1 MDQISNSLSPED
13 SRRILCS
20 YVNATSILQI
30 VRVTNISNWYF
41 ERVMFP
47 GQCLLFEAPR
57 LAQLEIHTAEI
68 PSAILAD
75 KISCTRLQ
83 VRVGTEKSSATKP
96 KHARGDYQYFVQF
109 TRRK

>member
-1 MDQISNSLSPED
+1 MDQISNSLSSED
-13 SRRILCS
+13 SIRILCS

-41 ERVMFP
+41 EHVMFP
-47 GQCLLFEAPR
+47 GQRLLFEAPR

-75 KISCTRLQ
+75 KIPCTHL
-83 VRVGTEKSSATKP
+83 
-96 KHARGDYQYFVQF
+96 
-109 TRRK
+109 

>member
-13 SRRILCS
+13 SSCILCS

-47 GQCLLFEAPR
+47 GQHLLFEAPR
-57 LAQLEIHTAEI
+57 LAQLEIHTSEI

-75 KISCTRLQ
+75 KILCTRLQ
-83 VRVGTEKSSATKP
+83 MRVGTEKGSVTERQQAHSS
-96 KHARGDYQYFVQF
+96 YQCFVQS
-109 TRRK
+109 TRRR

>member
-1 MDQISNSLSPED
+1 MDQILDSLSFED
-13 SRRILCS
+13 SSRILCS

-30 VRVTNISNWYF
+30 ARVTNISDWYF

-47 GQCLLFEAPR
+47 GQRLLFEAPR
-57 LAQLEIHTAEI
+57 LAQLEIHTDEI

-75 KISCTRLQ
+75 KIPCTRLQ
-83 VRVGTEKSSATKP
+83 VGIGTEKSSATKL
-96 KHARGDYQYFVQF
+96 KHARGHYQCFVKS